1 MAYDPCRPDV
11 NRKEVIQW
19 TYHLSVRESE
29 LACALAGGG
38 SLETY
43 AGRADCSLESARSLL
58 KRIFRKTGTS
68 RQSELVKLVLAGPA
82 AMVQ

>member
-1 MAYDPCRPDV
+1 
-11 NRKEVIQW
+11 
-19 TYHLSVRESE
+19 
-29 LACALAGGG
+29 
-38 SLETY
+38 LETY